1 MYVMLWPT
9 GLSYS
14 AFNLSVVKT
23 EPASAALHSLSSKD
37 TVNITVHVQNI
48 GKKDGKTVAALY
60 FSKPLSRFV
69 ASCKLAHRVR
79 PTCSIS

>member
-1 MYVMLWPT
+1 MAPT

-23 EPASAALHSLSSKD
+23 EPGASAALHSLSSKD

-48 GKKDGKTVAALY
+48 GKEDGKTVAALY

-69 ASCKLAHRVR
+69 RCEC
-79 PTCSIS
+79 P